1 MASFLQQFGTENHT
15 SSSATTTVTIPAGGI
30 TSGHSLVLSIEFLV
44 SAIPG
49 VTSMT
54 GSDSRG
60 NTYTSGIVR
69 QHSGTTNPGISVGV
83 LYGNITTSLQ
93 AGDTVTI
100 TPNHATNRVAVSVF
114 EFDVTLTADQ
124 SAANDEGDNSSTA
137 LNSTASGMTTTANE
151 LVIGAFALVN
161 PGRIFTLGSGFSE
174 GTKIQTTGGTSD
186 RAVVAEYKFV
196 TSTGPQTATGTLNSS
211 GFWVAAVQTFS
222 YSGGGGGG
230 GPRPGT
236 GRPKVWNGSAWVA
249 HDAYVWNGSA
259 WVTHKAK
266 GWDGS
271 DWIES
276 K

>member
-1 MASFLQQFGTENHT
+1 VASFLQQFGAENHV

-30 TSGHSLVLSIEFLV
+30 ISGHSLVLSIEFL
-44 SAIPG
+44 AATG
-49 VTSMT
+49 VTSVS

-69 QHSGTTNPGISVGV
+69 QHSGTTNDNISVGI
-83 LYGNITTSLQ
+83 LYGNITTALQ

-100 TPNHATNRVAVSVF
+100 TPNLATNRVAVSVF

-124 SAANDEGDNSSTA
+124 SAANDEGDNSQSSMT
-137 LNSTASGMTTTANE
+137 STASPTTTTANE

-161 PGRIFTLGSGFSE
+161 PGRTFTLGAGYSE
-174 GTKIQTTGGTSD
+174 GTKVVTTAGTSD

-196 TSTGPQTATGTLNSS
+196 TSTGTQTATGTLNIS

-222 YSGGGGGG
+222 YSAGGG
-230 GPRPGT
+230 GPRAGS
-236 GRPKVWNGSAWVA
+236 GKPKVWNGSAWVA
-249 HDAYVWNGSA
+249 HNAYVWNGSA
-259 WVTHKAK
+259 WVAHKMK